1 MTVGGCQIVNVL
13 GKRRQNDVIGRRLS
27 RSQKDGSQRVLNS
40 KCSWKKTAE
49 RRHRSASFKESKRWQ
64 SEGAKW

>member
-27 RSQKDGSQRVLNS
+27 RSQKDGSQRVLNGE
-40 KCSWKKTAE
+40 CSWKMNIVEKLL
-49 RRHRSASFKESKRWQ
+49 HSVI
-64 SEGAKW
+64 